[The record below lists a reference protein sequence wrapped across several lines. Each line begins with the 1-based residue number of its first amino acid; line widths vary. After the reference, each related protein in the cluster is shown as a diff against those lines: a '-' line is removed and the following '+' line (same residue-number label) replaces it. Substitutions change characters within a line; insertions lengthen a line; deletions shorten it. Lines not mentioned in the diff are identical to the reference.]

1 MNTRTQAGRWAA
13 AILSLV
19 AALSACVACAGE
31 IDVGTVA
38 DLRHALASARPG
50 TTIRLAPGDYE
61 LAGPLPV
68 PDHVVVEGSGQ
79 IVLGDSGRP
88 TGWQEIQT
96 STLRIH
102 GPWSGNAVELGH
114 GSGLRRLRIVDD
126 GPAGGAAV
134 AQGEAPN
141 LVVVSSRR
149 PGDRVDASI
158 VECEISTQQPFGIGG
173 EPGPLARAVAV
184 WTRHPAAVVSPGAG
198 ASVSLTIERSII
210 RAPRS
215 NSLFAINFAPRG
227 QAELNIRDSRLEG
240 VMSAGGGTSLQD
252 HVTHGSTI
260 IRSRNSEYVRVG
272 GFDRFGWHLFG
283 GSGIPHPKPGRAPP
297 PGADDNRL
305 TMQSEGDRIEGYRT
319 GIYAAAGR
327 RVGALSGPSS
337 GNRLELE
344 TRNLLIVTPDE
355 QAADVQWFGALAEPD
370 RGSDER
376 LPPGEGNLM
385 TVRMTGTVGSGPRAN
400 RYEDVSG
407 WPPGPPE
414 APGNR
419 LRILGARGDFE
430 RQNPGLSPVPGEEF
444 FADRGR

>member
-1 MNTRTQAGRWAA
+1 LIISANAGRVLAA
-13 AILSLV
+13 AIGL
-19 AALSACVACAGE
+19 AATVPVCIAGE
-31 IDVGTVA
+31 VDVGTIVG
-38 DLRHALASARPG
+38 LRDALARALPG
-50 TTIRLAPGDYE
+50 TTIRLAPGEYE
-61 LAGPLPV
+61 LTGPLV
-68 PDHVVVEGSGQ
+68 IPDHVVVQGNGQ
-79 IVLGDSGRP
+79 MALDGGGRAA
-88 TGWQEIQT
+88 GWKEAGA
-96 STLRIH
+96 STLLVR

-114 GSGLRRLRIVDD
+114 GSALRALRIVD
-126 GPAGGAAV
+126 PGAAKGD
-134 AQGEAPN
+134 AAAPGEAPN

-149 PGDRVDASI
+149 PGDRVEASI

-173 EPGPLARAVAV
+173 DPGPLARAVAV
-184 WTRHPAAVVSPGAG
+184 WTRHPGAGGSPGAG
-198 ASVSLTIERSII
+198 ASVSLTIERSVI

-227 QAELNIRDSRLEG
+227 QVVLDVRDSRLEG
-240 VMSAGGGTSLQD
+240 VLSAGGGTSVAD
-252 HVTHGSTI
+252 HVTHAVTT
-260 IRSRNSEYVRVG
+260 IRSRNNEYVEAG

-283 GSGIPHPKPGRAPP
+283 GSGVPHPKPGRATP

-305 TMQSEGDRIEGYRT
+305 TMQSEGDRIDGYRT
-319 GIYAAAGR
+319 GIFAAAGR

-344 TRNLLIVTPDE
+344 TKDLVIATAGDE
-355 QAADVQWFGALAEPD
+355 AADVRWSGALAEPD
-370 RGSDER
+370 RGSGER

-414 APGNR
+414 TAGNR
-419 LRILGARGDFE
+419 LRVLGARVDFE
-430 RQNPGLSPVPGEEF
+430 RQNPGLSPVPDDEF